1 MASGRNQGGP
11 REYKEEITGLM
22 LDRLV
27 LCITAEIQTE
37 NVTELSLQKRQ
48 LPDDHPVLR
57 NNMRNKKFV
66 GPDGKTYLEHKPE
79 EGSFLTYFDGSTWL
93 ITFPLGKELDRSYY
107 FYGNRLPATARD
119 WKIQHIGNR
128 GNFPACFECG

>member
-1 MASGRNQGGP
+1 VASGRNQGGP

-22 LDRLV
+22 LGRLM
-27 LCITAEIQTE
+27 LCTTATIQTK
-37 NVTELSLQKRQ
+37 NVTGLSLQKRQ
-48 LPDDHPVLR
+48 FPDDHTVLR